1 MIDARTKLMLD
12 KLVAQVN
19 GGYIDND
26 WAIEFITNIQF
37 RVKQGYP
44 LTERQ
49 LTKLEELFE
58 MY

>member
-12 KLVAQVN
+12 KLVEQVK

-26 WAIEFITNIQF
+26 WAIDFISSIQF
-37 RVKQGYP
+37 RVKHGYP

-58 MY
+58 QY

>member
-1 MIDARTKLMLD
+1 MIDQRTKLMLD
-12 KLVAQVN
+12 KLVEQVN

-26 WAIEFITNIQF
+26 WAIEFISSIQF

-44 LTERQ
+44 LTDRQ

-58 MY
+58 QY